1 MNININHPAQE
12 TQNNINFYTA
22 ISPIA
27 YVVHHSLDY
36 ITQWM
41 EQYHAVYFS
50 QLKTVEEANQLA
62 TSIIYY
68 NQSLY
73 IPQDQWFIKM
83 CRGEHNTQLPYKPNS
98 PMIFSGSTNT
108 TTSSELMENNNLGV
122 WAIISDQGYGSAD
135 NSYTL
140 KGIIESE
147 VLSNVIAR
155 KFMTLTDANTYA
167 RQRYTRRYNFLF
179 PQAILCIPQGDLH
192 INQFYAIPNYE
203 QLKQQSPN
211 LMEWNNLIKRDMFL

>member
-1 MNININHPAQE
+1 MNININHQAQE
-12 TQNNINFYTA
+12 NLNNTNFYTA

-27 YVVHHSLDY
+27 FVVHHSLDY
-36 ITQWM
+36 IVQWM
-41 EQYHAVYFS
+41 EQYQAVYFS
-50 QLKTVEEANQLA
+50 QTKTVEEANQLVSS
-62 TSIIYY
+62 TIYY

-73 IPQDQWFIKM
+73 IPKEQWFIKI
-83 CRGEHNTQLPYKPNS
+83 CRGEHNTQLSYEPNA
-98 PMIFSGSTNT
+98 PMIFSGYANA
-108 TTSSELMENNNLGV
+108 TTSTELMGNNSLGV
-122 WAIISDQGYGSAD
+122 WAIISDQGYGIAD

-140 KGIIESE
+140 KGVIESNG
-147 VLSNVIAR
+147 LTNVIAR

-179 PQAILCIPQGDLH
+179 PQAIFCIPQGDLN

-203 QLKQQSPN
+203 QLSQQSPN

>member
-1 MNININHPAQE
+1 MNININHQAQE
-12 TQNNINFYTA
+12 NLNNTNFYTA

-27 YVVHHSLDY
+27 FVVHHSLDY
-36 ITQWM
+36 IVQWM
-41 EQYHAVYFS
+41 EQYQAVYFS
-50 QLKTVEEANQLA
+50 QTKTVEEANQLVSS
-62 TSIIYY
+62 TIYY

-73 IPQDQWFIKM
+73 IPKEQWFIKI
-83 CRGEHNTQLPYKPNS
+83 CRGEHNTQLSYEPNA
-98 PMIFSGSTNT
+98 PMIFSGSENA
-108 TTSSELMENNNLGV
+108 TTSTELMGNNSLGV
-122 WAIISDQGYGSAD
+122 WAIISDQGYGIAD

-140 KGIIESE
+140 KGVIESNG
-147 VLSNVIAR
+147 LTNVIAR

-179 PQAILCIPQGDLH
+179 PQAIFCIPQGDLN

-203 QLKQQSPN
+203 QLSQQSPN

>member
-1 MNININHPAQE
+1 MNININHQAQE
-12 TQNNINFYTA
+12 NLNNTNFYTA

-27 YVVHHSLDY
+27 FVVHHSLDY
-36 ITQWM
+36 IVQWM
-41 EQYHAVYFS
+41 EQYQAVYFS
-50 QLKTVEEANQLA
+50 QTKTVEEANQLVSS
-62 TSIIYY
+62 TIYY

-73 IPQDQWFIKM
+73 IPKEQWFINI
-83 CRGEHNTQLPYKPNS
+83 CRGEHNTQLNYAPNA
-98 PMIFSGSTNT
+98 PMLFSGSANA
-108 TTSSELMENNNLGV
+108 TTSTELMGNNSLGV
-122 WAIISDQGYGSAD
+122 WAIISDQGYGIAD

-140 KGIIESE
+140 KGVIESNG
-147 VLSNVIAR
+147 LTNVIAR

-179 PQAILCIPQGDLH
+179 PQAIFCIPQGDLN

-203 QLKQQSPN
+203 QLSQQSPN